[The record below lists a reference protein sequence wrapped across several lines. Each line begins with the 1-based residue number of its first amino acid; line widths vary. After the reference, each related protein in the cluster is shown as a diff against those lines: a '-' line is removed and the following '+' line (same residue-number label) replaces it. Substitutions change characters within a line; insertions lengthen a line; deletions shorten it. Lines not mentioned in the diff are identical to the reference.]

1 MFAEYLRLLH
11 SVYLKD
17 CTLDCSLSICS
28 QAGINLLTLPL
39 LSLRHSS
46 VPSAAFVYRGSGAY
60 GWVEYFAGTIPLFV
74 PDFSGGV
81 HCTTVNYSE
90 PAQLSGWVYVCVCER
105 ISCVY
110 VRCKVNY
117 TGKWIQH
124 SLHVTR
130 RQSTNF
136 YRHRPAIWRPSTTVC
151 LLRLGRCICVR
162 VCGYT
167 GGVCVWKSVCI
178 NFITTTQHSTAQYS
192 TVKQF
197 PSRTLPQHKILCEAR
212 LRLLS
217 SSENL
222 HVIRTEFLRVL
233 RK

>member
-124 SLHVTR
+124 SLR
-130 RQSTNF
+130 NEA
-136 YRHRPAIWRPSTTVC
+136 AINKLLSPSPCNLAAIHDCVSATPGQVYLC
-151 LLRLGRCICVR
+151 ASMRVYGRC
-162 VCGYT
+162 
-167 GGVCVWKSVCI
+167 VCVEECM
-178 NFITTTQHSTAQYS
+178 H
-192 TVKQF
+192 
-197 PSRTLPQHKILCEAR
+197 
-212 LRLLS
+212 
-217 SSENL
+217 
-222 HVIRTEFLRVL
+222 
-233 RK
+233 